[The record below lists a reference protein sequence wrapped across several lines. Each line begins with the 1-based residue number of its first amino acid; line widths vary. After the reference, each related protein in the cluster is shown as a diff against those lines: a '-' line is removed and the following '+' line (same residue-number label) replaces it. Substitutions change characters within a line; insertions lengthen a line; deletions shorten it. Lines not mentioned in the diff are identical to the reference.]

1 VKLTTI
7 LPRPTDGHGPVSTT
21 DDDDDDDECVRR
33 RRR

>member
-1 VKLTTI
+1 MILTTI

-21 DDDDDDDECVRR
+21 DDDDDDECVRR